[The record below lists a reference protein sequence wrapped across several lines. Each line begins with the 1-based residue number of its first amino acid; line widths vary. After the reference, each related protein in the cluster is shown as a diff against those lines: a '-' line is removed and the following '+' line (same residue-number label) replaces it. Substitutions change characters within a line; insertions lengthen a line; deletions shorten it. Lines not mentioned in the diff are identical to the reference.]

1 MGREFFARVAALVVV
16 SSCPFVAFG
25 QSSHAPPVKPQYTI
39 AWLKSASV
47 EDLIRSTWLGHG
59 ASVNDP
65 GRLQV
70 PFKTLVKDLRQHRP
84 QVRVDLLHYL
94 QGAQTRS
101 RDFKRTATA
110 LYAAVC
116 EPDSTTALIPLLRSS
131 DEQVR
136 SAAAQELAK
145 RPDPKALV
153 PLIDACLG
161 RGGPL
166 VRDALKALKSYSFE
180 AVAPQLRVALKDP
193 SSARAA
199 TDALAVFGKAAT
211 DDLLRLLKS
220 PSPSV
225 FDSAARGLI
234 GLAEPR
240 AIDALLE
247 AVDKRHPWPVSQAL
261 APVLSKMG
269 PKALNG
275 VLKLADDDRP
285 DMREW
290 AFDALAQ
297 IGGPAAERRV
307 IEGLSDPD
315 ALCRDQAAR
324 ALAQRLPAS
333 ARKWATANARSGVVE
348 HRYLARLMFETL
360 RDKDAVAKVS
370 VPDHYAGGSRNSAIT
385 DLLRFEDFKPE
396 NRARAQARLERLY
409 ATGDEHERGK
419 ALLALAKIA
428 GADATPLLARA
439 LSDRKVWPQALIA
452 LMEVGDKRALPALRK
467 LQVEGHGKDMR
478 DRAIASILN
487 PSRRG
492 RY

>member
-1 MGREFFARVAALVVV
+1 MGREFFARVAAMVVV
-16 SSCPFVAFG
+16 LTCPIATFG
-25 QSSHAPPVKPQYTI
+25 QSSQSLPVQPQYTI
-39 AWLKSASV
+39 AWIKSASV
-47 EDLIRSTWLGHG
+47 EDLIKATWLGHG

-65 GRLQV
+65 TRLQV
-70 PFKTLVKDLRQHRP
+70 PFKTLVEELRQHRP
-84 QVRVDLLHYL
+84 QVRLDLLHYL
-94 QGAQTRS
+94 QSAQKRS
-101 RDFKRTATA
+101 REFKRTATA

-116 EPDSTTALIPLLRSS
+116 EPDATTALIPLLRSE

-136 SAAAQELAK
+136 SAVAQELAK
-145 RPDPKALV
+145 RPDPNALV

-180 AVAPQLRVALKDP
+180 TVAPHLRVALKDP

-211 DDLLRLLKS
+211 DDLLRLVRS

-225 FDSAARGLI
+225 SDSAALGLI
-234 GLAEPR
+234 ALAEPR

-247 AVDKRHPWPVSQAL
+247 AVDKRHPWPLTQLL
-261 APVLSKMG
+261 APRLSKMG

-297 IGGPAAERRV
+297 IGGPVAERRV

-315 ALCRDQAAR
+315 TLCRDQAAHV
-324 ALAQRLPAS
+324 LAQRLPQS
-333 ARKWATANARSGVVE
+333 ARKWATSNAKSGVVE
-348 HRYLARLMFETL
+348 RRYLARLMFETL
-360 RDKDAVAKVS
+360 RDKDAAGKVS
-370 VPDHYAGGSRNSAIT
+370 VPYHYTGGSRNSAIT

-396 NRARAQARLERLY
+396 NRARVQARLERLY
-409 ATGDEHERGK
+409 ATGDEHDRGK

-452 LMEVGDKRALPALRK
+452 LTEVGDKRALTALRK
-467 LQVEGHGKDMR
+467 LKVEGHGKVMR
-478 DRAIASILN
+478 DRAIAVILN
-487 PSRRG
+487 PALRG
-492 RY
+492 RS